1 MTTISIPTEEFQR
14 AWALY
19 QFVTTDERSPLG
31 ELRLRSDGRRR
42 TWSGCDPRL
51 GMTITGGSD
60 QQVYDIG
67 LSWALLAAVDVA
79 SWSDDDLTL
88 RLDDEHDVAIVHLEG
103 PGGGVTMS
111 RHDRP
116 YPSITGLGP
125 DADTAAGTATVA
137 VTALQYLTRTV
148 RWKRE
153 WDAEGKRPDDHE
165 CWLTFENDSVV
176 VSTHS
181 DQLGRMSVRLR
192 ARGSD
197 STVDAFVDP
206 DLLAHLVEHMPP
218 DDDVTIRLSR
228 APGDPIVFDGPGW
241 QAYLMPRTT
250 PHDRLVRNL
259 EDLLEATL
267 GPVARI
273 QDADGDYPLR
283 RHGLPVYGRIHTDE
297 DGTVWFRVFAVLA
310 GGIEPGPEVFR
321 ELNDL
326 NSNGRYARLFFVG
339 GQILAEVD
347 LLATTLDAD
356 ELIEAIE
363 RITTIASEVIP
374 TLTIVL
380 GGSVTPNDADRR
392 WAAYRT
398 TIVEAEVVPGTNV
411 ALNGPGATEQW
422 PFPGPVHV
430 ITGWNP
436 AGRAEVGEDWNRSV
450 NRQIAVDVTERGG
463 RFVDGIGRSPSGDH
477 VEESLVV
484 RGLDRESVRT
494 MGRRASQD
502 AIFEIDTDS
511 VHLISCSDGRVETWP
526 RLA

>member
-1 MTTISIPTEEFQR
+1 MTTISIPTDEFRR

-19 QFVTTDERSPLG
+19 QFATTDERSPLG

-88 RLDDEHDVAIVHLEG
+88 RLDDEHDVPIVHLEG
-103 PGGGVTMS
+103 PGGGVTMT
-111 RHDRP
+111 RHDHP
-116 YPSITGLGP
+116 YPDVTGLGP
-125 DADTAAGTATVA
+125 DADTAAGTATVRA
-137 VTALQYLTRTV
+137 ADLLRLVVTG

-153 WDAEGKRPDDHE
+153 WEADGDRPNSNE
-165 CWLTFENDSVV
+165 CWLSFDDDSIV
-176 VSTHS
+176 VSTRS
-181 DQLGRMSVRLR
+181 EQLGRMDVRLK
-192 ARGSD
+192 APGSD
-197 STVDAFVDP
+197 GTVQVLVDP

-218 DDDVTIRLSR
+218 DDEVTIRLSR
-228 APGDPIVFDGPGW
+228 LDGDPIVFDGPDW

-250 PHDRLVRNL
+250 PYHRLVEEL
-259 EDLLEATL
+259 HSLLEATL

-297 DGTVWFRVFAVLA
+297 VGTVWFRVFAVLA
-310 GGIEPGPEVFR
+310 GGIEPGPDVFR

-326 NSNGRYARLFFVG
+326 NSNGRYARLFFVD

-356 ELIEAIE
+356 ELIEAID

-411 ALNGPGATEQW
+411 ALNGPGATEHW
-422 PFPGPVHV
+422 PFPGAVHV

-502 AIFEIDTDS
+502 AIFEIDADS
-511 VHLISCSDGRVETWP
+511 VHLVSCSDGRVETWP
-526 RLA
+526 RLP